1 VKGKLLT
8 AFVLVLAIS
17 IFSVPVFAHHGT
29 AAYDMTKTVTLKAT
43 VTQWVW
49 SNPHCVLMF
58 DVTDDHGQV
67 VQWTAETE
75 NPSSMVH
82 QGWTRQSLKTGDQI
96 TISVFQAKNGKPIG
110 RIVEVLLSSGQK
122 LPGRGLQGPIK
133 AEDYPKQ

>member
-1 VKGKLLT
+1 MKSKFLT
-8 AFVLVLAIS
+8 AFALVLAVS
-17 IFSVPVFAHHGT
+17 IVSKPLLAHHGV
-29 AAYDMTKTVTLKAT
+29 AAYDMTKVITLKGT
-43 VTQWVW
+43 VTQWAW

-67 VQWTAETE
+67 VQWSAETE

-110 RIVEVLLSSGQK
+110 RIAGVVLSNGQR
-122 LPGRGLQGPIK
+122 LPGRGLQGPINP
-133 AEDYPKQ
+133 EDYPK

>member
-1 VKGKLLT
+1 MKGKFL
-8 AFVLVLAIS
+8 AVVVLALASS
-17 IFSVPVFAHHGT
+17 IVSAPVFAHHGT
-29 AAYDMTKTVTLKAT
+29 AAYDMTKVVTIKAT

-49 SNPHCVLMF
+49 SNPHCVIMF